1 MNVSAR
7 RLAVASEKVL
17 PSLRSHHFGGLASDL
32 DCQNHQNSGR
42 IAGCIGKRAN
52 RRSEI
57 TRTPRKSGSP
67 ATARS
72 PGVLFPDCQPTGY
85 VASGEE
91 VERTVAEIFCAML
104 AGTLLWLGSWLLSW
118 PTISFYLKAMLRKR

>member
-72 PGVLFPDCQPTGY
+72 PGGLFPDCQPTGY
-85 VASGEE
+85 VASG
-91 VERTVAEIFCAML
+91 
-104 AGTLLWLGSWLLSW
+104 
-118 PTISFYLKAMLRKR
+118 KAPPVKIGRAHV

>member
-72 PGVLFPDCQPTGY
+72 PGVL